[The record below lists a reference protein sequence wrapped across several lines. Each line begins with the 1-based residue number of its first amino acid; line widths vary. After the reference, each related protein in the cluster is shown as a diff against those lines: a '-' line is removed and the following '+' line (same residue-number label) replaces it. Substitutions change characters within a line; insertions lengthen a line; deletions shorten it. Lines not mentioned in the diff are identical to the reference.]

1 MALEE
6 DLTTWVTDTFRFQ
19 WDEET
24 TTLVPKPEDLRLN
37 ANHAK
42 DLEEAVV
49 LYADLDGSTDMV
61 DNYRWWFSAEI
72 YKTFLKCSADIIKQ
86 EGGVVTAYDGDRVM
100 AVYTGDSKNSS
111 AALTALK
118 INHCVSQIIQPA
130 IDHQYPNTEFKL
142 NHVVGIDSSQLRAA
156 RIGIR
161 GDNDIV
167 WVGRAAN
174 YAAKLTSM
182 PGKPTRITEAVYK
195 RLRKDLKETDG
206 TSMWNAEY
214 WDEKSMVIYTST
226 WRWGGL

>member
-61 DNYRWWFSAEI
+61 DKYRWWFSAEI

-118 INHCVSQIIQPA
+118 INYCVTQIIQPA
-130 IDHQYPNTEFKL
+130 IDHQYPNTDFKL
-142 NHVVGIDSSQLRAA
+142 SHVVGIDSSQLRAA
-156 RIGIR
+156 RIGVR

-167 WVGRAAN
+167 WIGRAAN
-174 YAAKLTSM
+174 YAAKLTSLS
-182 PGKPTRITEAVYK
+182 GKPTRITEAVYK

-206 TSMWNAEY
+206 TSMWKAEY

-226 WRWGGL
+226 WHWGGL

>member
-1 MALEE
+1 
-6 DLTTWVTDTFRFQ
+6 
-19 WDEET
+19 
-24 TTLVPKPEDLRLN
+24 
-37 ANHAK
+37 
-42 DLEEAVV
+42 
-49 LYADLDGSTDMV
+49 MV

-156 RIGIR
+156 RIGVR

-214 WDEKSMVIYTST
+214 WDEKSMVARYQRKLSGPLLDRIDLHIEVPAISAPQLLDAPAGETT
-226 WRWGGL
+226 AAIRARVVAARER